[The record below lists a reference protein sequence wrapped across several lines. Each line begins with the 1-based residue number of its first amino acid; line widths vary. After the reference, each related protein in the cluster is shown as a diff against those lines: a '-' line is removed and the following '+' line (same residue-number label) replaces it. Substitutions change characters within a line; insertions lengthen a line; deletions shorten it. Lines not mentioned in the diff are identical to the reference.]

1 MVLWKEAE
9 PVQQEEICSSRWL
22 SLLLQALNKIEAG
35 KTFQWVLLKYNNTN
49 PILKM
54 TQRKKIMH
62 LSFLHSLCPEW
73 PSADPLNSCGG
84 RRTRQL

>member
-35 KTFQWVLLKYNNTN
+35 KTFQ
-49 PILKM
+49 
-54 TQRKKIMH
+54 
-62 LSFLHSLCPEW
+62 
-73 PSADPLNSCGG
+73 
-84 RRTRQL
+84 